1 MATGTDSARSPRNPC
16 LFGTQWSFGATTH
29 VSLASH
35 LTASPPSAAAAPP
48 EHVKSNRSL
57 LLVEHVPVTVRS
69 DGRN

>member
-1 MATGTDSARSPRNPC
+1 VATGTDSARSPRNPC

-48 EHVKSNRSL
+48 FHGKKESVI
-57 LLVEHVPVTVRS
+57 VV
-69 DGRN
+69 GRTWAL